1 MVDPREIA
9 VTIKVAP
16 FDGSAEVV
24 AWWTAVAARLEA
36 VGLPLEGEG
45 AETWGARLKIGFCNL
60 DFPPASTYFRGTLG
74 DIVYWKHAIDLEKVQ
89 QEAKGQPGGNR
100 ECMCPARMCA
110 KELKQH
116 AMWQPGIVKFHCVHP
131 TGGA

>member
-1 MVDPREIA
+1 MADEDRLYVLDGTAPGNTGTISLYVDGRREA
-9 VTIKVAP
+9 HGKMPLPADAP
-16 FDGSAEVV
+16 
-24 AWWTAVAARLEA
+24 
-36 VGLPLEGEG
+36 
-45 AETWGARLKIGFCNL
+45 GARLKIGFCNL